1 MQRFTLTSKEE
12 ERWFFFPP
20 KGTKV
25 AEFWDIFSQQIKKWR
40 EHQRCTCIITPS
52 HLTLTLRD
60 GTPPGCSLTA
70 PKPSIPGLS
79 RGRQSVWV
87 LHHPGGA
94 TLDLE
99 PRTITRVFG
108 EMSHGCKTQGW
119 VWLFSQEIWR
129 LETPIMLW
137 MYGSL
142 DHIASAGMLH
152 VFCSEGHS
160 STRILHTSFSRG
172 SPFWIRLNSTP
183 SVTAGNFYPFAEGQ
197 SGFCWEPS
205 WGRWETSFCLPIGS
219 WFSPT
224 VFSLCLSSP
233 HSFWETLRLASW
245 GLYFVLYKGQVTEKC
260 RAKHPR
266 AAPRF
271 CSHQLVPRGWLQD
284 GQQIVDQY
292 KWKKSSLLSL
302 NSRISAPSL
311 LQAEFISLIP
321 LREGGGLVFRGN
333 KTSCNQVRHRRL

>member
-12 ERWFFFPP
+12 ERWFLFPP

-40 EHQRCTCIITPS
+40 EHQWCTCIITPPP
-52 HLTLTLRD
+52 HTHPQRRD
-60 GTPPGCSLTA
+60 PTRLEPDCSQA
-70 PKPSIPGLS
+70 
-79 RGRQSVWV
+79 
-87 LHHPGGA
+87 LHPWAVTGQAVCLGPA
-94 TLDLE
+94 SPQGSTLDLE

-108 EMSHGCKTQGW
+108 EMSHGCKAQGW
-119 VWLFSQEIWR
+119 VWLFGREIWR
-129 LETPIMLW
+129 LETRIILW

-152 VFCSEGHS
+152 VFCSEDHS
-160 STRILHTSFSRG
+160 STRIQHTSFSQG
-172 SPFWIRLNSTP
+172 SPFWIRLNSIP
-183 SVTAGNFYPFAEGQ
+183 SVAAGNFYPFAEGQ

-205 WGRWETSFCLPIGS
+205 WRWETSFSLPMGS

-233 HSFWETLRLASW
+233 HSFWETLRHASW

-266 AAPRF
+266 AATRF

-284 GQQIVDQY
+284 GQQRPVQMEKI
-292 KWKKSSLLSL
+292 
-302 NSRISAPSL
+302 
-311 LQAEFISLIP
+311 
-321 LREGGGLVFRGN
+321 
-333 KTSCNQVRHRRL
+333 